1 MDARGLTA
9 TMRVPD
15 RFRRLIETLLPWYDP
30 DLEAMRAQ
38 RSEAIHAQSIA
49 VRQQAERE
57 LANASAASIR
67 RAYRAYGHRVNG
79 RG

>member
-1 MDARGLTA
+1 
-9 TMRVPD
+9 MRVPD
-15 RFRRLIETLLPWYDP
+15 RLRRLVERMLPWYDP
-30 DLEAMRAQ
+30 DLEAMRA
-38 RSEAIHAQSIA
+38 RRTESIHAKSIA

-67 RAYRAYGHRVNG
+67 KAYRAYGHRVNG